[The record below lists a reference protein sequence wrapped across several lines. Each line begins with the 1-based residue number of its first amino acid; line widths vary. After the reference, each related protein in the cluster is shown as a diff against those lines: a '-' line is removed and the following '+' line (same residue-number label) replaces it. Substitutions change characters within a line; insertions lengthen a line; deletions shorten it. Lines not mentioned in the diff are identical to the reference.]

1 MNYAT
6 PQIEELFL
14 NFDMECEKAMEYTKG
29 EYNLMR
35 AGRANPKLVENIKV
49 DYYGA
54 PTPINQMGNIS
65 IPEPRCLVISL
76 WDKSALKLVEKAILS
91 ANIGVTP
98 QNDGTVIRLTFPVLT
113 EERRKELVKQVK
125 EACRRHQGGA
135 AQRPPLRHG
144 RTQKG
149 KGSQNRFGR
158 PYLRL
163 RAGSGQTACQT
174 DRSGRQTCQ
183 RKGSGRNV
191 RVTAIQRNEHKRPYR
206 T

>member
-125 EACRRHQGGA
+125 KLAEDTKVVLRNARRSVMDGLKKEKAAKTVSEDLISDYEQEVDKQLAKQIEAVDKLA
-135 AQRPPLRHG
+135 KEKEAYVM
-144 RTQKG
+144 
-149 KGSQNRFGR
+149 S
-158 PYLRL
+158 
-163 RAGSGQTACQT
+163 
-174 DRSGRQTCQ
+174 
-183 RKGSGRNV
+183 V
-191 RVTAIQRNEHKRPYR
+191 
-206 T
+206 